1 MVEEKYGKGK
11 EWIRF
16 LEPKLWMWAT
26 LCLFALSQGKEGN
39 GCQISKFYSYWTI
52 YKSAIQQLSPVL
64 APALLTRRGS
74 YWFETEKALAANWR
88 LLDFMSIQFFYTK
101 TMSHSNTKWN
111 LLLSSSQDV
120 SCRVI
125 KSAIPQSSSPLH
137 KARLKWWMPSAE
149 NPSTIQRGKR

>member
-1 MVEEKYGKGK
+1 MGEGKSGLDSSNQNYGCELPCACLSCPKEKK
-11 EWIRF
+11 EMDVRF
-16 LEPKLWMWAT
+16 R
-26 LCLFALSQGKEGN
+26 S
-39 GCQISKFYSYWTI
+39 FYSYWTI
-52 YKSAIQQLSPVL
+52 YKSAIQQLSP
-64 APALLTRRGS
+64 ALLTRKGS
-74 YWFETEKALAANWR
+74 YWFETENALTANLR